1 VGRPM
6 RETHPGWWTN
16 PWLAA
21 GAIVLALALFAL
33 VLSMLWWLYIGPGGG
48 MLRNICYTWLQF
60 LGPFAYFLGLW
71 IASAVL
77 LVVGLF
83 RRRSRPEA
91 SM

>member
-1 VGRPM
+1 
-6 RETHPGWWTN
+6 
-16 PWLAA
+16 
-21 GAIVLALALFAL
+21 
-33 VLSMLWWLYIGPGGG
+33 